1 MKLGILFIIWFSFSI
16 LYLLRGNRYGVVWLI
31 SVSNSPCEFI
41 LLCKILHKIGISL
54 HDFT

>member
-16 LYLLRGNRYGVVWLI
+16 LYLLRGNRYGEVWLI
-31 SVSNSPCEFI
+31 SVSNSPCEFL